1 MERTYTLLADNT
13 EKDLRRAMRT
23 GKTFSCNNSPTCQAK
38 IKDIV
43 GGYCVYKHRAVPM
56 LVHLRPY
63 VYIVYGSNNNNSN
76 ERYNHIQH
84 TTYNDSIDSILYIQ
98 GLNN

>member
-43 GGYCVYKHRAVPM
+43 LP
-56 LVHLRPY
+56 LRCQDTLPGMQFTFN
-63 VYIVYGSNNNNSN
+63 I
-76 ERYNHIQH
+76 
-84 TTYNDSIDSILYIQ
+84 
-98 GLNN
+98 